1 MYVREVIDK
10 FGDGPFTDFL
20 NKLDENEEKE
30 EEEYFTKAK
39 SKLNEDL
46 VLIPNK
52 LEKIKTFK
60 KYKDLNYEYE
70 NNNKKIDEKNHS
82 ECFLVFANII
92 CGLFFPLFQL
102 IGVQE
107 QLIVLNS
114 LLNELIEE
122 FRLAIKDT
130 PRQYN
135 FYEVI
140 KICSFKEIPN
150 MEISI
155 LTSFIGIAAI
165 KNLGYFW
172 TNFCF
177 QLLPGLMF
185 FFFFYYFS
193 FHTGKELEENYI
205 SSEIIILAVTTIL
218 GFILVGGS
226 SIISLKQISILFKS
240 WSEDDNDDRDDT
252 TSSSGGSDESILSE
266 KWEVLNDF
274 LTIFFY
280 IFFSGLSLFFTILIN
295 KYLIYI
301 LDNDIIRKK
310 FLYGIGLIYTITCI
324 LTLILFA
331 IHSCTF
337 KKSEEINE
345 SEGNDQIQNATSE
358 ELGIL
363 SNGPNKNISNKLTK
377 VGEKEKG
384 IKSIKTF
391 TCLGYLFFQKE
402 TKNKRICIIS
412 KYEGKCSW
420 IIKNMFGILN
430 IIIAVY
436 ILLCQLQSISFK
448 QILSDRM
455 LNNFSDWKNI
465 LFLGIL
471 ILFAFIFGG
480 FIAVIFS
487 GIQKSFKKYKY
498 FGIAIIFVMLYLFLA
513 FLSIITLIFSSIHY
527 AIDNHGTGWDYI
539 YMIQIIFFKFV
550 ECQIFNSF
558 GVFNGEIA
566 LDSSLILN
574 FENLI
579 WMIFENISDVFEFS
593 TRHLVLVQIIVS
605 SITTFLCFIFPCL
618 FCAIK
623 FNKSKQ

>member
-1 MYVREVIDK
+1 MDEPETTEQSGK
-10 FGDGPFTDFL
+10 GPVTNFL
-20 NKLDENEEKE
+20 LDLGKKEEKE
-30 EEEYFTKAK
+30 EIEDFEEAKA
-39 SKLNEDL
+39 KLNEDIF
-46 VLIPNK
+46 LISNK
-52 LEKIKTFK
+52 LETIKTFN
-60 KYKDLNYEYE
+60 KYKDLNYELE
-70 NNNKKIDEKNHS
+70 NNNIEIDEKKHS
-82 ECFLVFANII
+82 ECFLVFAII
-92 CGLFFPLFQL
+92 VCGLFFPLFQL

-122 FRLAIKDT
+122 FRLATKDI

-140 KICSFKEIPN
+140 KICSFKEVPD
-150 MEISI
+150 MEISMF
-155 LTSFIGIAAI
+155 TSFIGIAAI
-165 KNLGYFW
+165 KHLGYFW

-193 FHTGKELEENYI
+193 FHTGKELDENYI

-240 WSEDDNDDRDDT
+240 VFRDFKFDITKSYNYGGKDDFAF
-252 TSSSGGSDESILSE
+252 SE
-266 KWEVLNDF
+266 KGQKIYDF
-274 LTIFFY
+274 MSVFFY
-280 IFFSGLSLFFTILIN
+280 IFFSGLSLLFTILIN

-301 LDNDIIRKK
+301 LDNNIIRKK
-310 FLYGIGLIYTITCI
+310 FLYGIRLIYTITCI
-324 LTLILFA
+324 LTLILFE
-331 IHSCTF
+331 IHSCSF
-337 KKSEEINE
+337 KKSEEKNE
-345 SEGNDQIQNATSE
+345 LEGNDQIQNTTSE
-358 ELGIL
+358 ELSIL
-363 SNGPNKNISNKLTK
+363 SNGPNKNPLNKSTQT
-377 VGEKEKG
+377 GDEETG

-391 TCLGYLFFQKE
+391 TCCGYLFFQKE
-402 TKNKRICIIS
+402 TKNKRIYILS

-420 IIKNMFGILN
+420 IIKNMFGIIN

-436 ILLCQLQSISFK
+436 MLLCQLLCISFK

-471 ILFAFIFGG
+471 ILFAFILGG
-480 FIAVIFS
+480 FIAIIFS
-487 GIQKSFKKYKY
+487 GIEKSYEKSKY
-498 FGIAIIFVMLYLFLA
+498 FGVAIIFIWLYFFLT

-527 AIDNHGTGWDYI
+527 AKNNHGTGWDYI
-539 YMIQIIFFKFV
+539 YMIQITFFKFV
-550 ECQIFNSF
+550 ECQMFNSF
-558 GVFNGEIA
+558 GVFNGESA

-579 WMIFENISDVFEFS
+579 WTIFENISDVFEFS

-605 SITTFLCFIFPCL
+605 PITTFLCSVVVCL
-618 FCAIK
+618 YYAII